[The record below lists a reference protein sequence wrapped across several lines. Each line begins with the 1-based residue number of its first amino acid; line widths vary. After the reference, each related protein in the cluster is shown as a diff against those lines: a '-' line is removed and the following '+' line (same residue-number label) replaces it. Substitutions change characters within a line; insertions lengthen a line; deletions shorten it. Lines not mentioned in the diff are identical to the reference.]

1 MTRPL
6 PLMTWCVGGLVLTLY
21 VCICVSLYLSRA
33 NTIHCVD
40 GFQSLDF
47 KQKTPDAESVP
58 NGGTMSDAELKSG
71 TGTKFA
77 SKDKVNTEQL
87 SAPKSQSSVSASSPK
102 RPRMIQTLETTS
114 ADSADGKNVALNDD
128 DFAKHARWMLMDAN
142 YLIKHVIPKHNEL
155 MKNTKLFG
163 DGKHKVSAKD
173 KCPAIESTT
182 QLMNKNNAAM
192 YACVEKGLLYVLPQM
207 NQPMTEDATPELTS

>member
-33 NTIHCVD
+33 NAIHCVD
-40 GFQSLDF
+40 GFKSLDL
-47 KQKTPDAESVP
+47 KQKTPDAES
-58 NGGTMSDAELKSG
+58 MSDSAS
-71 TGTKFA
+71 GTKFP
-77 SKDKVNTEQL
+77 SKEKMNTEQL

-128 DFAKHARWMLMDAN
+128 DFAKYARWMLMDSN

-192 YACVEKGLLYVLPQM
+192 YTCVEKGLLYVLPQM
-207 NQPMTEDATPELTS
+207 NQPMTEEATPELTS